1 MEDSVLIYFRDENGD
16 HLVELDRAY
25 ETLVDSADRS
35 VELLMAATEALDL
48 GLTLVV
54 TAQDRAHAA

>member
-1 MEDSVLIYFRDENGD
+1 MEDSVLIYFRDADGD

-35 VELLMAATEALDL
+35 VDLLMAAIQEVDL

-54 TAQDRAHAA
+54 TAQDRARAA